1 MAIDVTAVKTQ
12 ITRIKTNIDDA
23 FDEAEAKGATM
34 PTVRNSDNLPETIA
48 SITVGGA
55 KITGANE
62 INVIAQANINKG
74 DTVRVTA
81 GTTGISVE
89 TTPTTLPAGTGYGC
103 AFNHD
108 GTRLA
113 VAHYKSP
120 YITIYDTTTT
130 PYTKLSDPTTL
141 PAYKGR
147 GCAFNHNGVRLAVAH
162 DSSPYITIYD
172 TTTTPYTK
180 FVFSDSEN
188 IDFID
193 THFVFDGLYERIGI
207 ESVDYL
213 VEENPN
219 RIKVLHR
226 DKFIGLDDEFTFYTF
241 DSNNNIEYEYK
252 GKFSENREYITADK
266 VIGKKNIYINVSGK
280 KLYVKDFAIT
290 ANQRYFTFARFKPD
304 YVKQYSQDSGVE
316 DANFF
321 IYIGNNPITN
331 VVGIK
336 EYPIEFSWFSSVF
349 DFGNDLQEKTMFRF
363 NLYATKQKESNYLY
377 LGYRTMRR
385 YETFSRGVSSRFD
398 LPKTNNFDNF
408 SFTTYALSSF
418 SESGISIPMKENN
431 FLYIQF
437 LIKGKGNAMIN
448 GIKIIYKYNRML
460 KSFG

>member
-1 MAIDVTAVKTQ
+1 MRLGKTYVN
-12 ITRIKTNIDDA
+12 TFNL
-23 FDEAEAKGATM
+23 FDGVGAY
-34 PTVRNSDNLPETIA
+34 
-48 SITVGGA
+48 SI
-55 KITGANE
+55 
-62 INVIAQANINKG
+62 
-74 DTVRVTA
+74 
-81 GTTGISVE
+81 S
-89 TTPTTLPAGTGYGC
+89 
-103 AFNHD
+103 F
-108 GTRLA
+108 
-113 VAHYKSP
+113 
-120 YITIYDTTTT
+120 
-130 PYTKLSDPTTL
+130 
-141 PAYKGR
+141 
-147 GCAFNHNGVRLAVAH
+147 
-162 DSSPYITIYD
+162 
-172 TTTTPYTK
+172 TK

-226 DKFIGLDDEFTFYTF
+226 GKFIGLDDEFTFYTF

-290 ANQRYFTFARFKPD
+290 TNQRYFTFARFKPD

-363 NLYATKQKESNYLY
+363 NLYATKQKRKQLFIFR
-377 LGYRTMRR
+377 L
-385 YETFSRGVSSRFD
+385 
-398 LPKTNNFDNF
+398 
-408 SFTTYALSSF
+408 
-418 SESGISIPMKENN
+418 
-431 FLYIQF
+431 
-437 LIKGKGNAMIN
+437 
-448 GIKIIYKYNRML
+448 
-460 KSFG
+460 